1 MEQKNAERVVLTVC
15 SEWETSVE
23 QSSVLI
29 PKVRRDSL
37 CHRRPSCFR
46 FTQLSAFPAR
56 TPQNS
61 SFVKALHPLLQAHIL
76 YPLFLDVAVERS
88 SWQFRTRQATHSRMR
103 VIVIVC
109 HHLLRCA
116 FPMVHCIPNKI
127 DAQIHNGL
135 TRYPLLN
142 IVDKVGK
149 QYTLEL
155 LQIVYVWLRAG
166 TLSLRNGLVMT
177 ERI

>member
-1 MEQKNAERVVLTVC
+1 MLTVC
-15 SEWETSVE
+15 S
-23 QSSVLI
+23 VLI
-29 PKVRRDSL
+29 SEVQRNSL

-46 FTQLSAFPAR
+46 FTQLSAFPAC

-61 SFVKALHPLLQAHIL
+61 SFVKALHPLLQAHFHIL

-155 LQIVYVWLRAG
+155 LQIVYV
-166 TLSLRNGLVMT
+166 
-177 ERI
+177 